1 MRSLKD
7 LDTDTDALKV
17 ALDASD
23 SLMKHKASLPPGGL
37 LVMLLGR
44 WRDEV
49 SDALGM
55 KRGALPTRG
64 RERRSLDELTSVELG
79 TVSGAVAIL
88 LQPRFT
94 AVMDDPELPKQ
105 LREFDGK
112 LSTQKTEREEL
123 KASVAS

>member
-7 LDTDTDALKV
+7 LDTDALKV

-23 SLMKHKASLPPGGL
+23 SLMKHKAYLPPGGL

-49 SDALGM
+49 GDALGM
-55 KRGALPTRG
+55 ERGELPTRG
-64 RERRSLDELTSVELG
+64 KERRSLDELTSVELG

-88 LQPRFT
+88 LQSRFT

-105 LREFDGK
+105 LREFDGN
-112 LSTQKTEREEL
+112 LSTQTTEREEL
-123 KASVAS
+123 KASIAS